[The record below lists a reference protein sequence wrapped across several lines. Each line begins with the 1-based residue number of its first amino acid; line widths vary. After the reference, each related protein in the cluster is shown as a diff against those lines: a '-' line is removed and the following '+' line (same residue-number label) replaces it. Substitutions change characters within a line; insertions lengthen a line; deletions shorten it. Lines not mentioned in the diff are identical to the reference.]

1 MSNQPNP
8 VDDFDALMRALFG
21 SRKPKQPSNPNSP
34 QNPNAPAMS
43 FNWKWLLLLP
53 LMWLLLQVFSSF
65 VLVGAGE
72 RAVIFNRFSGT
83 QRGQLGEG
91 LHLVIPWVQT
101 PQKYDVRSQTYTMSG
116 SNSESNSSI
125 GNAND
130 ALEALTKDGLP
141 VTLEM
146 SVRFHIDP
154 DRVWKLHQDI
164 GPNFVEKIVR
174 PQTRSHVR
182 MVIAQYPVVD
192 VYGVRRAKIIEQ
204 INARLRRLF
213 AENDIILDEALLRD
227 VSFSTQFQ
235 QAIEQKQV
243 AQQDVQRMTFV
254 LQQADKE
261 RRRKIIEAEGEAESI
276 RLKASALAQNPGL
289 VQYEYVKN
297 LPDNVRTVVTD
308 GRTIVNLGDALS
320 AVPTD
325 PDAATSSTRSAP
337 NAANSPTPSIT
348 TNAIAGENQ

>member
-1 MSNQPNP
+1 MKNP
-8 VDDFDALMRALFG
+8 DDFDLAQLRRTMRDAT
-21 SRKPKQPSNPNSP
+21 PKI
-34 QNPNAPAMS
+34 PAG
-43 FNWKWLLLLP
+43 WWLLPLLLLA
-53 LMWLLLQVFSSF
+53 LMFLRRTF

-83 QRGQLGEG
+83 QQYSLGEG
-91 LHLVIPWVQT
+91 LHFNIPWVNLPT
-101 PQKYDVRSQTYTMSG
+101 IYDVRSQTYTMSG
-116 SNSESNSSI
+116 SKSEANQQA

-130 ALEALTKDGLP
+130 ALLALSADGLP
-141 VTLEM
+141 VSLEM

-154 DRVWKLHQDI
+154 DTVWKLHRDI
-164 GPNFVEKIVR
+164 GPMFIEKIVR

-192 VYGVRRAKIIEQ
+192 VYGARRAKIIDQ
-204 INARLRRLF
+204 INDRLRRLF
-213 AENDIILDEALLRD
+213 KENNIVLDEALLRD
-227 VSFSTQFQ
+227 VSFSQQFQ

-276 RLKASALAQNPGL
+276 RLKAAALAQNPQL

-297 LPDNVRTVVTD
+297 LPANVRTIITD
-308 GRTIVNLGDALS
+308 NRTIVNLGDTNAVVTGAAS
-320 AVPTD
+320 DEAVPAPPAPAPET
-325 PDAATSSTRSAP
+325 PPATQ
-337 NAANSPTPSIT
+337 
-348 TNAIAGENQ
+348 GQ